1 MADLPRSNMIKVRLF
16 QKIKIL
22 KFDKM
27 KSVQFFPLILWY
39 VWGQHFDFLRKK
51 DQFWTNSV
59 DSAQPKLNS

>member
-39 VWGQHFDFLRKK
+39 FMFGIKFLI
-51 DQFWTNSV
+51 F
-59 DSAQPKLNS
+59 